1 MYVIVIFAQ
10 LCDKIYICWMKQQV
24 YRYQIQFIKSTH
36 SFIFWTGLG
45 FSSFFLWIHF
55 YHDQYSNNLA
65 LKITQ
70 MIEDK
75 LNTNIETNLVNMV
88 SFIMKFRYCIVNPN
102 SMTIQS
108 DKTKL
113 LIGKFFWMYCRELMF
128 FVQLQLKH

>member
-1 MYVIVIFAQ
+1 
-10 LCDKIYICWMKQQV
+10 
-24 YRYQIQFIKSTH
+24 
-36 SFIFWTGLG
+36 
-45 FSSFFLWIHF
+45 
-55 YHDQYSNNLA
+55 
-65 LKITQ
+65 

-75 LNTNIETNLVNMV
+75 LNTNIETNLVNIV

-113 LIGKFFWMYCRELMF
+113 LIGNIFCMYCRELMF